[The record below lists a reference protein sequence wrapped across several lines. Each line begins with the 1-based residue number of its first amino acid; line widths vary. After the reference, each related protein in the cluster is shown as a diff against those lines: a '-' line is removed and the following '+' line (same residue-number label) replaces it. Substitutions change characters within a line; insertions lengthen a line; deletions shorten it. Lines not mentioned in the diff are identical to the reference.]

1 MKKLQS
7 AIICQIVICS
17 LFFFMS
23 GTGRAYG
30 YDAAKEFEKAP
41 VTLPAPDSNKS
52 EAYLGLNS
60 MKPFKV
66 GEVKGKVVVIEF
78 MSALCEFCSLNA
90 KVMNNVYRT
99 VQENPQV
106 ASQVKFLAVGLT
118 STDAELNAFKQQH
131 GVLFPMLN
139 DATAAIGSAMGDIP
153 TPTTIIVSTQ
163 TGKVLYSHVGLIW
176 SSDGFVKKIVNSLNK
191 N

>member
-7 AIICQIVICS
+7 AIICQIIICS
-17 LFFFMS
+17 LIFFMP
-23 GTGRAYG
+23 GIGRAFG

-41 VTLPAPDSNKS
+41 ITMPAPDSTKS
-52 EAYLGLNS
+52 EGYLGLNS

-66 GEVKGKVVVIEF
+66 ADVKGKVVVIEF
-78 MSALCEFCSLNA
+78 MSALCEYCSLNA

-99 VQENPQV
+99 IQENPQV
-106 ASQVKFLAVGLT
+106 ASKVKFMAVGLT

-131 GVLFPMLN
+131 GVLFPILT
-139 DATAAIGSAMGDIP
+139 DANGAVGTAMGDIP

-163 TGKVLYSHVGLIW
+163 TGKVLYSHVGLVW
-176 SSDGFVKKIVNSLNK
+176 SSDGFVKKIQNSIDK